1 MVTKLIR
8 KLAAIAF
15 VLGLAQAPVQGAV
28 TYFTGVNTNQIP
40 ALTGFATTGALMS
53 GLAVTADFSFA
64 GSETLIWATTG
75 VDSGGVSSASGWG
88 LSLTGDTFSD
98 PWNFTIAAGVNLGQ
112 LNRLTLDGLSAFTV
126 FDRTLPSFG
135 TDGSAQG
142 NDFECTAASAAVC
155 SDHDV
160 LVTYDFQVNL
170 AGDPAVGDLWQ
181 TVVIEFR
188 DPVTEALSGPR
199 VDWSFL
205 QDTDN
210 DARRFQ
216 VPEPGSL
223 LLLGLAFG
231 AAGLISRRRKITH

>member
-1 MVTKLIR
+1 MVTKLIK

-15 VLGLAQAPVQGAV
+15 VLGLAQVPAQGAI
-28 TYFTGVNTNQIP
+28 TYFVGPGTNEIP

-53 GLAVTADFSFA
+53 GLAVTADFTSF
-64 GSETLIWATTG
+64 SETLIWATTG
-75 VDSGGVSSASGWG
+75 VGSGGVSSASGWG
-88 LSLTGDTFSD
+88 LSLTGDTFTV

-112 LNRLTLDGLSAFTV
+112 LNRLTLDGLGAFTV

-142 NDFECTAASAAVC
+142 NDFECTAVSAAVC
-155 SDHDV
+155 DDHEV
-160 LVTYDFQVNL
+160 SVTYDFQVNL

-188 DPVTEALSGPR
+188 DPATEELSGPR
-199 VDWSFL
+199 ESWSFL

-210 DARRFQ
+210 DSRRFQ

-223 LLLGLAFG
+223 LLLGLALG
-231 AAGLISRRRKITH
+231 AAGLISRRRKITR